1 MIRRR
6 VPGQSLLNLPASEF
20 NELASVAAQVETWR
34 RSPSDRAPIDFRASR
49 EIAMVKNASG
59 TAIDVGG
66 VLAIE
71 SPLFTPA
78 DNPIGFKLRPALNGT
93 TPSDTTAGRLAIS
106 IEPIE
111 AGAIGRCVVAGLA
124 ATQVDIVEE
133 SSLSAGEVSG
143 ATNRL
148 QLRQGGSV
156 RVLWREAGST
166 GTKLAYVLLG
176 GGAGTG
182 GQERFIVDE
191 VTTSLVVGSDPPRWY
206 YRLQPASLV
215 ASTGVRA
222 PIVDAPIVRA
232 WNLWEDPTDYAHGQP
247 LTLANGAT
255 LTPSMVKGPVLA
267 TWTGLYDEGVKVYE
281 FDTACPTE
289 PECGS

>member
-6 VPGQSLLNLPASEF
+6 LPGQSILNLPASEF
-20 NELASVAAQVETWR
+20 NQIASTTAQVETWR
-34 RSPSDRAPIDFRASR
+34 RSPSDRSPIDFRESR
-49 EIAMVKNASG
+49 EIVMVKNGSG
-59 TAIDVGG
+59 AAIDVGG

-78 DNPIGFKLRPALNGT
+78 DAPIGFKLRPALLGT
-93 TPSDTTAGRLAIS
+93 TPSGTTAGRIAIS
-106 IEPIE
+106 IQPIPS
-111 AGAIGRCVVAGLA
+111 GAIGRCVVAGIA
-124 ATQVDIVEE
+124 ATQVEIVEE
-133 SSLSAGEVSG
+133 SSLSAGEISG

-148 QLRQGGSV
+148 QLRQGGTV
-156 RVLWREAGST
+156 RVLWRESGST

-176 GGAGTG
+176 GGSGTG
-182 GQERFIVDE
+182 GQERFVVDE
-191 VTTSLVVGSDPPRWY
+191 ASTGLVAGSDPPRWY

-215 ASTGVRA
+215 AATGVRA
-222 PIVDAPIVRA
+222 AIVGAPIVRA

-267 TWTGLYDEGVKVYE
+267 TWTGLFDEGVKVYE
-281 FDTACPTE
+281 FDAACPTE